1 MIFAVLGVKT
11 GKRNRKM
18 KVGREK
24 MQNAKCKMKNAKFR
38 NGSRS

>member
-24 MQNAKCKMKNAKFR
+24 CKMQNEK
-38 NGSRS
+38 